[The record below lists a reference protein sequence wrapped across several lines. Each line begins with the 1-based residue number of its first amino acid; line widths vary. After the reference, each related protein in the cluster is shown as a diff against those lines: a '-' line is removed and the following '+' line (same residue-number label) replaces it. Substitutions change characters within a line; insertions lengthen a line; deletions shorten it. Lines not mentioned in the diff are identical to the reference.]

1 MIVAVLLIALVLRIV
16 NLNQSLWLDEAINV
30 NVAQALSFKRLV
42 ADYASGDFHPPLYH
56 LILRAWFYI
65 VNPTEIY
72 ARLPSV
78 VFGVACVFI
87 IYLIGKKLYDTKTG
101 IIAALLLAT
110 SPLHIYYSQEARM
123 YMMAAFFVC
132 TSVYFFLSL
141 LEKDRIYFWIGFIIS
156 TSLMMY
162 VDYLPYFMIPVYIVF
177 LALFRKKVRKTPIR
191 SFIPA
196 FILIIILV
204 SPWFLFLPKQLNTGL
219 SAAAASPSWANVV
232 GDAQVKNLL
241 LNPVK
246 FTIGRISN
254 DNNLTYVLLFT
265 PVGLYVL
272 LLFTLSLF
280 RISVTRFFL
289 WLWLFIPVVGAF
301 VVAFFV
307 PVFAYFRFIFVL
319 PALYLIWAS
328 AINTI
333 NYHKLSRF
341 LLIIALIINLAS
353 SSIYFINPK
362 FQRENWRAATDYIR
376 QQSVNNS
383 IVIFESANTFAPF
396 DYYNRSA
403 IKAAGGLNGFS
414 AKENEVKQNVQM
426 LTQDVSQVFLFQYLS
441 GITDPQGL
449 LFQELTRNNFRN
461 TQTKNFEGVG
471 FVYEFT
477 R

>member
-1 MIVAVLLIALVLRIV
+1 MIVAVLLIALVLRLIK
-16 NLNQSLWLDEAINV
+16 LNQSLWLDEAINV
-30 NVAQALSFKRLV
+30 NVAQALNFKRLV
-42 ADYASGDFHPPLYH
+42 TDYAIGDFPPPFFH
-56 LILRAWFYI
+56 I
-65 VNPTEIY
+65 VLKSWMLFFGSSEI
-72 ARLPSV
+72 AVRIPSV
-78 VFGVACVFI
+78 IFGVATV
-87 IYLIGKKLYDTKTG
+87 YLIFLIGRKLYERKTAL
-101 IIAALLLAT
+101 IAATLLAT

-123 YMMAAFFVC
+123 YSLATFF
-132 TSVYFFLSL
+132 TALSVYFFISII
-141 LEKDRIYFWIGFIIS
+141 EKDRIAYWFGFIIS
-156 TSLMMY
+156 TALMMY
-162 VDYLPYFMIPVYIVF
+162 VDYLPYFMIPVYIIF
-177 LALFRKKVRKTPIR
+177 LALFRKKVRKTPIH

-219 SAAAASPSWANVV
+219 SAAAASPGWANVV
-232 GDAQVKNLL
+232 GSAQFKNLL
-241 LNPVK
+241 LAPVK

-362 FQRENWRAATDYIR
+362 FQRENWRAATAYIR
-376 QQSVNNS
+376 QESDNDS

-396 DYYNRSA
+396 DYYNRSG
-403 IKAAGGLNGFS
+403 IKAAGGLNSFS
-414 AKENEVKQNVQM
+414 AKENDVKQNVQV
-426 LTQDVSQVFLFQYLS
+426 LTQDVSHVFLFQYLS

-449 LFQELTRNNFRN
+449 LFQELTRNNFKN
-461 TQTKNFEGVG
+461 IQTKNFEGVG